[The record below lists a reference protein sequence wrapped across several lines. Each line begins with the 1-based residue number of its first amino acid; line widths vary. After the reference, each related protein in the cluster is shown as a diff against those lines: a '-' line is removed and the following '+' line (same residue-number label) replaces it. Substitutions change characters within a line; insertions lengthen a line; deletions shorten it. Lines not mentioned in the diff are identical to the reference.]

1 MNEGT
6 PGNVMAESSN
16 QRRRSARLNSPPL
29 AEAKS
34 DNKMAV
40 AVKRS
45 ITVRK
50 IAPRKTAAPLDHNK
64 ENTPGRRSGSAGVQ
78 KNTPGRRTG
87 SEAVQKNTPGRRTG
101 SEDVRKNT
109 PRRRTGSEGIQKN
122 TPRRR
127 TGSEDVQTKKQSVST
142 PGHAPESG
150 GSSSAKRKKKQAAM
164 PSPILPSPSQPA
176 SVPPQPDPEDLVW
189 SQKVRR
195 SYSRL
200 SDRSFSSPDSRETLF
215 GFEKLQ
221 TPEVG
226 RRAEQSRA
234 GGLEVSE
241 SLNSFTS
248 LLEADD
254 GESVFPEPD
263 PNIPGVAVVKEKR
276 RRRKKVQQIPS
287 TELEVLAARMNAE
300 FEEAEEFQ
308 LVVE

>member
-1 MNEGT
+1 MQFSRKDREKIKKREKINKEDLVFNRETFNMNEGT
-6 PGNVMAESSN
+6 PGKVMADSNN

-29 AEAKS
+29 AEANR

-50 IAPRKTAAPLDHNK
+50 IAPRKTAALSDHDK
-64 ENTPGRRSGSAGVQ
+64 E
-78 KNTPGRRTG
+78 NTPGRRTG
-87 SEAVQKNTPGRRTG
+87 SEGTHKNTPGRRA
-101 SEDVRKNT
+101 
-109 PRRRTGSEGIQKN
+109 GSEG
-122 TPRRR
+122 
-127 TGSEDVQTKKQSVST
+127 VQTKKHSVST
-142 PGHAPESG
+142 PGPAPESG
-150 GSSSAKRKKKQAAM
+150 GSSSATRKKKQAAM
-164 PSPILPSPSQPA
+164 PSPILPSSPPPA
-176 SVPPQPDPEDLVW
+176 SLPPQPDPEDSVW

-200 SDRSFSSPDSRETLF
+200 SDRSFRSPDSRETLF

-221 TPEVG
+221 TPEVI
-226 RRAEQSRA
+226 RRPEQSRA
-234 GGLEVSE
+234 GGLEVSG

-248 LLEADD
+248 LLETDD
-254 GESVFPEPD
+254 GGSVFPEPD

-276 RRRKKVQQIPS
+276 RRRKVQEIPS

-300 FEEAEEFQ
+300 FEEAEEFE